1 MTPRPDQ
8 GEESYRGTGR
18 LKGRKALIT
27 GGDSGIGAATA
38 IAFAKE
44 GADVAIN
51 YLPDEE
57 PDAREVAK
65 VIRAAGR
72 NAIAIP
78 GDLRDENFCNR
89 LVEDAVS
96 QLGGLDV
103 VVNNAARQHSVDS
116 IEDLTTELLDWTFKT
131 NLYAL
136 FWITRAAV
144 PHLQPGSVI
153 INTSS
158 EQAYDPYPNI
168 VDYACTKAA
177 IANFTKSMGK
187 QLARRG
193 IRVNAVAPGP
203 VWTPLQVSGGQPT
216 SKLPQFG
223 ATTPLGRAGQPVE
236 LAPVYVA
243 LAAGELSFATGQ
255 IWGDTG
261 GNSIG

>member
-18 LKGRKALIT
+18 LEGRRALIT

-57 PDAREVAK
+57 PDAREVVE

-72 NAIAIP
+72 TAIAIP
-78 GDLRDENFCNR
+78 GDIRDENFCKR

-103 VVNNAARQHSVDS
+103 LVNNAARQHSVDS

-131 NLYAL
+131 NVYAL
-136 FWITRAAV
+136 FWITKAAV

-153 INTSS
+153 INTAS

-187 QLARRG
+187 QLAKRG
-193 IRVNAVAPGP
+193 IRVNAGRSRTGLDSAPSLRRP
-203 VWTPLQVSGGQPT
+203 NTVET
-216 SKLPQFG
+216 S
-223 ATTPLGRAGQPVE
+223 AIRR
-236 LAPVYVA
+236 
-243 LAAGELSFATGQ
+243 
-255 IWGDTG
+255 
-261 GNSIG
+261 